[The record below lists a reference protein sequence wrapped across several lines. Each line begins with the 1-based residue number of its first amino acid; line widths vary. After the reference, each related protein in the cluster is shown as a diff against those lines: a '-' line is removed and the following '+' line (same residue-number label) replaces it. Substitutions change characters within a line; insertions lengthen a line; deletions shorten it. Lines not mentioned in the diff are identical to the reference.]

1 MNKMQPDLVDN
12 LESALK
18 SNINILRTA
27 RAENSL
33 DSQRFQDSLQL
44 LQHTTKELGE
54 YFLKMSMGHSNT
66 QAVNGTLTT
75 EKQEILS
82 MQEELNRKTMLIEQ
96 QKKNLVQYKS
106 ELTRLLRI
114 QNDIK
119 SVNYDLK

>member
-1 MNKMQPDLVDN
+1 
-12 LESALK
+12 
-18 SNINILRTA
+18 
-27 RAENSL
+27 
-33 DSQRFQDSLQL
+33 
-44 LQHTTKELGE
+44 
-54 YFLKMSMGHSNT
+54 MSMGHSNT